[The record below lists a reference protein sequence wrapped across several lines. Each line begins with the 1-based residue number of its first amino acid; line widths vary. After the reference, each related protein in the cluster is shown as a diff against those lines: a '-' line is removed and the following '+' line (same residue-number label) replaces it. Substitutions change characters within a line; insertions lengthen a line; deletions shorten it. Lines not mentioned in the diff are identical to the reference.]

1 MAVSGT
7 EASLVIDALRL
18 LVALVAL
25 GVASLTDLR
34 TRKVPNSVWYV
45 AGGIGVVLLATD
57 MAALEDG
64 GPWALALTFPVA
76 AFFIVVV
83 TGGELWP
90 VLPPDEPDPERELSK
105 EEARV
110 YVADLAVSAVLIA
123 VAVVILFLA
132 AGRLDDPEPLWQVAG
147 SVLLIL
153 LALGF
158 YIARLLHGGG
168 DAKALM
174 TLAVLFPALPF
185 PDTLPVMGINEQMS
199 LVFPFALSVLVNAAL
214 ITVFLPLVFMAIC
227 AVRGPFK
234 LPEALF
240 GYPVEPGAL
249 DPDRMWLLYELEAQD
264 AEIKRVLWP
273 RRSEAAKEARAQAL
287 ERMHSRGDQAV
298 YMSPKLPFM
307 VPMFIALLLTV
318 IVGNIIFWVILSMAG
333 L

>member
-57 MAALEDG
+57 MASLEDG

-90 VLPPDEPDPERELSK
+90 VLPPDEPDPERELTK

-110 YVADLAVSAVLIA
+110 YVADLAVSAALIA
-123 VAVVILFLA
+123 VAVAVMVLA
-132 AGRLDDPEPLWQVAG
+132 AGRLEDPEPLWQVTG

-158 YIARLLHGGG
+158 YVARLLHGGG

-174 TLAVLFPALPF
+174 TLAVLFPAIPF
-185 PDTLPVMGINEQMS
+185 PESLPVMDLPEPMG

-214 ITVFLPLVFMAIC
+214 ITVFVPLAFLVIS
-227 AVRGPFK
+227 AVRGPLK

-249 DPDRMWLLYELEAQD
+249 DPDRMWLLYELEAKD
-264 AEIKRVLWP
+264 AEIERVLWP
-273 RRSEAAKEARAQAL
+273 RRSEAAREARARAL
-287 ERMHSRGDQAV
+287 ARMHSRGDQAV
-298 YMSPKLPFM
+298 YVSPKLPFM
-307 VPMFIALLLTV
+307 VPMLIGLLITV
-318 IVGNIIFWVILSMAG
+318 VVGNIIFWAILALVG